1 MSVFSKLIPAP
12 QKVELGEG
20 TYKLT
25 SKTVKTNFDATND
38 FKYLLGELGLPVA
51 SICDCKADFLKMVIG
66 EGCITDAAAPDNK
79 EGYTLVLRE
88 NGAEITANTKEG
100 IAFGLKTLIKLQEL
114 NEEIPQATITDYP
127 NLPFRGVHLCIF
139 NPDDGTEKDDTS
151 FESTMKVVKT
161 AAMTGYNTVCVEF
174 WGMFP
179 NPRRE
184 YAYWPKAYTMEQVK
198 ALVSFIKDDLYM
210 EAFPCQNL
218 TSHAG
223 WSRIDS
229 RKHVVLDQRPDL
241 KDMWIPGG
249 WCFATENPDTKEY
262 LKDIMEELIIA
273 FRNPK
278 YFHISTDKAFGFGS
292 GLEDRTRP
300 ADVLFM
306 NHVTWLNTFLQEKGI
321 IPVMW
326 NDMIYSS
333 TDSLFWKMDKKMADY
348 LPNNILM
355 NVWTHN
361 DPGEYWPDAVFFEDR
376 GFKTVYSPFMHEGS
390 IIHMVE
396 IANKAKNAE
405 GILQTTWFC
414 PIQALPYVTMS
425 GGLQWS
431 LVRPDDSDIKK
442 AVDTWYK

>member
-1 MSVFSKLIPAP
+1 MAVFDRLIPVP
-12 QKVELGEG
+12 QNVQLKEG
-20 TYKLT
+20 TYKLKE
-25 SKTVKTNFDATND
+25 KTVKTNFDATND
-38 FKYLLGELGLPVA
+38 FKYLLGELGLPLA
-51 SICDCKADFLKMVIG
+51 KACECESSFLKMVIG
-66 EGCITDAAAPDNK
+66 EGNFTNATAPENK
-79 EGYTLVLRE
+79 EGYTFILGE
-88 NGAEITANTKEG
+88 DGAEITANSKEG
-100 IAFGLKTLIKLQEL
+100 IAFGLKTLIKLNEL
-114 NEEIPQATITDYP
+114 GEEIPQAVITDYP
-127 NLPFRGVHLCIF
+127 NLAFRGVHLCIF
-139 NPDDGTEKDDTS
+139 NPDDGTEKEDTG
-151 FESTMKVVKT
+151 FESTMKVVRT

-229 RKHVVLDQRPDL
+229 RKHVVLDRRPDL
-241 KDMWIPGG
+241 RKMWIPGG

-292 GLEDRTRP
+292 TEADRTRP

-306 NHVTWLNTFLQEKGI
+306 SHVTWLNTFLQEKGI

-361 DPGEYWPDAVFFEDR
+361 DPGEYWPDAEFFEER
-376 GFKTVYSPFMHEGS
+376 GFKTVYSPFMNESS
-390 IIHMVE
+390 IKHMIE
-396 IANKAKNAE
+396 IANKAKNAQ
-405 GILQTTWFC
+405 GLLQTTWFC
-414 PIQALPYVTMS
+414 PISALPFVTLS
-425 GGLQWS
+425 GGMQWNY
-431 LVRPDDSDIKK
+431 VRPTDFDIKT

>member
-12 QKVELGEG
+12 QKVDLGEG
-20 TYKLT
+20 AYKLT
-25 SKTVKTNFDATND
+25 TKTVKTNFDATND

-51 SICDCKADFLKMVIG
+51 STCDCKADFLKMVIG
-66 EGCITDAAAPDNK
+66 EGCITDATAPDNK

-88 NGAEITANTKEG
+88 KGAEITANTKEG

-114 NEEIPQATITDYP
+114 GEEIPQATITDYP

-241 KDMWIPGG
+241 KAMWIPGG

-306 NHVTWLNTFLQEKGI
+306 SHVTWLNTFLQEKGI

-390 IIHMVE
+390 ITHMVE
-396 IANKAKNAE
+396 IANKAENAE

-431 LVRPDDSDIKK
+431 LVRPDDADIQK
-442 AVDTWYK
+442 AVDSWYK

>member
-1 MSVFSKLIPAP
+1 MSVFSKLIPVP

-20 TYKLT
+20 IYKLT

-66 EGCITDAAAPDNK
+66 EGCITDATAPDNK

-114 NEEIPQATITDYP
+114 KEEIPQATITDYP

-210 EAFPCQNL
+210 EAFPCL
-218 TSHAG
+218 ALAMECA
-223 WSRIDS
+223 
-229 RKHVVLDQRPDL
+229 K
-241 KDMWIPGG
+241 KGG
-249 WCFATENPDTKEY
+249 TAC
-262 LKDIMEELIIA
+262 
-273 FRNPK
+273 
-278 YFHISTDKAFGFGS
+278 
-292 GLEDRTRP
+292 
-300 ADVLFM
+300 
-306 NHVTWLNTFLQEKGI
+306 
-321 IPVMW
+321 PVM
-326 NDMIYSS
+326 NGANEEAVAMFLRDEIGFYDIY
-333 TDSLFWKMDKKMADY
+333 
-348 LPNNILM
+348 
-355 NVWTHN
+355 
-361 DPGEYWPDAVFFEDR
+361 R
-376 GFKTVYSPFMHEGS
+376 
-390 IIHMVE
+390 
-396 IANKAKNAE
+396 
-405 GILQTTWFC
+405 
-414 PIQALPYVTMS
+414 
-425 GGLQWS
+425 
-431 LVRPDDSDIKK
+431 LVRH
-442 AVDTWYK
+442 AVDTVPFIQNPTLEQILESDRLARACVKEGI